1 MKKIFILILMMA
13 SMLSY
18 ASKDLAT
25 LNTLKFNTVEKQLIN
40 GREKKLEYKIGIDFP
55 DKVKKEMTFPEMNKG
70 EIYIYNSGK
79 KQIYLPIFDEI
90 REMKS
95 DSDEN
100 NIIKTLNKI
109 RDLSNSSKVKKE
121 YQNKKLKSLYIDDNQ
136 RISIVIKEYTE
147 VEGYVLPKI
156 IEVKDGDISLGTIS
170 ISDIEINPIFSENEF
185 KIKKGNKWFF

>member
-1 MKKIFILILMMA
+1 MKKIFTLILMMV
-13 SMLSY
+13 SMFSY

-40 GREKKLEYKIGIDFP
+40 GREKKLEYKINIEFP

-70 EIYIYNSGK
+70 EMYVYNSGK

-109 RDLSNSSKVKKE
+109 RDLSDSSKIKKE

-136 RISIVIKEYTE
+136 RISIVIKEYIE

-156 IEVKDGDISLGTIS
+156 VEVKDENISLGTIS
-170 ISDIEINPIFSENEF
+170 ISDIEINPTFSENEF
-185 KIKKGNKWFF
+185 KMKKGNK

>member
-1 MKKIFILILMMA
+1 MKKIFTLILMMV
-13 SMLSY
+13 SMFSY

-40 GREKKLEYKIGIDFP
+40 GREKKLEYKINIEFP

-70 EIYIYNSGK
+70 EMYVYNSGK

-109 RDLSNSSKVKKE
+109 RDLSDSSKIKKE

-136 RISIVIKEYTE
+136 RISIAIKEYIE

-156 IEVKDGDISLGTIS
+156 VEVKDGNISLGTIS
-170 ISDIEINPIFSENEF
+170 ISDIEINPTFSENEF
-185 KIKKGNKWFF
+185 KMKKGNK

>member
-1 MKKIFILILMMA
+1 MKKIFTLILMMV
-13 SMLSY
+13 SMFSY

-40 GREKKLEYKIGIDFP
+40 GREKRLEYKINIEFP

-70 EIYIYNSGK
+70 EIYVYNSGK

-109 RDLSNSSKVKKE
+109 RDLSDSSKIKKE

-136 RISIVIKEYTE
+136 RISIVIKEYIE

-156 IEVKDGDISLGTIS
+156 VEVKDENISLGTIS
-170 ISDIEINPIFSENEF
+170 ISDIEINPTFSENEF
-185 KIKKGNKWFF
+185 KIKKGNK